1 MNKIVVRGGKPLS
14 GRVEIGGSKN
24 AALPLLFAGILTGDI
39 CVFYA
44 LPRVSDVLLALEIL
58 RCLGAR
64 IRFAEGG
71 AVTVDYRDIR
81 PVLPSAAL
89 TGAIRGSVYLLGA
102 MLGRF
107 GKAAL
112 AGAGGCD
119 FGLRPIDQHLAGFV
133 ALGATEQTEDGV
145 LRLAAENGLHSAEI
159 ALKMP
164 SVGAT
169 ANLLMAATA
178 ASGTTVIGNAAAE
191 PHVTALCEFL
201 IAAGADIEGMQT
213 DTLTVR
219 GGKPLRGCSFTVI
232 PDMIEAGT
240 YLAAAMACGGRVTVA
255 NADPAHLG
263 ATLAALGKMGATLLV
278 GEREVT
284 LIAPESYR
292 GISLETGPYPA
303 LPTDLHPQLATLF
316 AIGGRAMGEGSINE
330 RVWQS
335 RFRYTEELLKM
346 GASFSIAKTVLT
358 VTPAPLHAATV
369 HAPDL
374 RGGVALLIAAL
385 ATKGQSTVTGA
396 AAIGRGY
403 EHLETKLRALGADVR
418 VYG

>member
-1 MNKIVVRGGKPLS
+1 MNKIVVRGGRPLS

-24 AALPLLFAGILTGDI
+24 AALPLLFAGILTGDV

-71 AVTVDYRDIR
+71 AVTVDYTDIR
-81 PVLPSAAL
+81 PVLPSATL

-119 FGLRPIDQHLAGFV
+119 FGLRPIDQHLAGFA
-133 ALGATEQTEDGV
+133 ALGVTEQALDGV
-145 LRLAAENGLHSAEI
+145 LRLEATEGLHSAEI
-159 ALKMP
+159 NLKMP

-169 ANLLMAATA
+169 GNLLMAATA
-178 ASGTTVIGNAAAE
+178 ARGATVIRNAAAE
-191 PHVTALCEFL
+191 PHIAALCDFL
-201 IAAGADIEGMQT
+201 ICAGAEIEGVHT
-213 DTLTVR
+213 DTLIVR
-219 GGKPLRGCSFTVI
+219 GGKPLHGCHFTVI

-240 YLAAAMACGGRVTVA
+240 YLAAAMACGGRVTVTG
-255 NADPAHLG
+255 ADPTHLG
-263 ATLAALGKMGATLLV
+263 ATLAALGEMGATLLV
-278 GEREVT
+278 GESEIT
-284 LIAPESYR
+284 LVAPRCYQAV
-292 GISLETGPYPA
+292 SLETGPYPA

-316 AIGGRAMGEGSINE
+316 AIGGRAVGEGSIIE

-346 GASFSIAKTVLT
+346 GASLSVKDIVLT
-358 VTPAPLHAATV
+358 VTPAPLHAATMR
-369 HAPDL
+369 APDL
-374 RGGVALLIAAL
+374 RGGVALLLAAL
-385 ATKGQSTVTGA
+385 ATEGQCTITNA
-396 AAIGRGY
+396 AVIGRGY
-403 EHLETKLRALGADVR
+403 EHLEAKLQGIGADVR
-418 VYG
+418 VIG

>member
-24 AALPLLFAGILTGDI
+24 AALPLLFAGILTGDV

-71 AVTVDYRDIR
+71 AVTVDYTDIR
-81 PVLPSAAL
+81 PVLPSHTL

-107 GKAAL
+107 GRACL

-119 FGLRPIDQHLAGFV
+119 FGLRPIDQHLAGFQ
-133 ALGATEQTEDGV
+133 AMGATEQAEDGA
-145 LRLAAENGLHSAEI
+145 LCLTAAEGLHPAEI
-159 ALKMP
+159 MLKMP

-178 ASGTTVIGNAAAE
+178 AKGTTVIRNAAAE
-191 PHVTALCEFL
+191 PHVGALCAFL
-201 IAAGADIEGMQT
+201 TAAGAQIEGVHT
-213 DTLTVR
+213 NTLRVY
-219 GGKPLRGCSFTVI
+219 GGSPLHGCTFTVI

-240 YLAAAMACGGRVTVA
+240 YLAAAMACGGRVTVTNTA
-255 NADPAHLG
+255 PSHLE
-263 ATLAALGKMGATLLV
+263 ATLAAFGKMGATVLV
-278 GEREVT
+278 GENEVT
-284 LIAPESYR
+284 LIAPDSYR
-292 GISLETGPYPA
+292 GIALETGPYPA

-316 AIGGRAMGEGSINE
+316 AIGGRAVGEGSVDE

-346 GASFSIAKTVLT
+346 GADLSVAESVLT
-358 VTPAPLHAATV
+358 VRPSALHAATV
-369 HAPDL
+369 RAPDL
-374 RGGVALLIAAL
+374 RGGVVL
-385 ATKGQSTVTGA
+385 
-396 AAIGRGY
+396 
-403 EHLETKLRALGADVR
+403 
-418 VYG
+418 